1 MIRKDGWGAVNSMS
15 KEDEYRGF
23 AATCLDL
30 AKSNNKPDE
39 KLRLLA
45 MADAW
50 LYRRGD
56 LFEKRRRL
64 MSDWA
69 AFCAKA
75 KQAGGNVVSVLA
87 AG

>member
-1 MIRKDGWGAVNSMS
+1 MLRCGMIRKDGWGAVNSMS

-50 LYRRGD
+50 LNLADRSAQR
-56 LFEKRRRL
+56 
-64 MSDWA
+64 
-69 AFCAKA
+69 AKSPESA
-75 KQAGGNVVSVLA
+75 LA
-87 AG
+87 D